1 MIAKFIKGLTAVC
14 ASAVM
19 LTGCGSDGGS
29 LGMASEQSLAKIK
42 ELVLANVDTT
52 TNKIYRLMW
61 HEDTGERKLENVLTS
76 IDVYYTDSQNDD
88 YTLTIDFDGKD
99 FVAGEPRKSNRKIN
113 SYELSTP
120 HDLDAISYDFIHR
133 MADSAD
139 SLVVAQPDG
148 EFYELKSVEMF
159 SFGVDPVDLD
169 YVDGWHRR
177 DEASRKEYERLN
189 VSFQLN
195 YIRKDEATQYNGR
208 YTTTNYYTVP
218 FRLDEAGEVYIAD

>member
-76 IDVYYTDSQNDD
+76 IDVYYTDSQNVD
-88 YTLTIDFDGKD
+88 YTVTIDFD
-99 FVAGEPRKSNRKIN
+99 R
-113 SYELSTP
+113 
-120 HDLDAISYDFIHR
+120 
-133 MADSAD
+133 
-139 SLVVAQPDG
+139 
-148 EFYELKSVEMF
+148 
-159 SFGVDPVDLD
+159 
-169 YVDGWHRR
+169 
-177 DEASRKEYERLN
+177 
-189 VSFQLN
+189 
-195 YIRKDEATQYNGR
+195 
-208 YTTTNYYTVP
+208 TTTT
-218 FRLDEAGEVYIAD
+218 R

>member
-1 MIAKFIKGLTAVC
+1 
-14 ASAVM
+14 
-19 LTGCGSDGGS
+19 
-29 LGMASEQSLAKIK
+29 
-42 ELVLANVDTT
+42 
-52 TNKIYRLMW
+52 
-61 HEDTGERKLENVLTS
+61 
-76 IDVYYTDSQNDD
+76 
-88 YTLTIDFDGKD
+88 
-99 FVAGEPRKSNRKIN
+99 
-113 SYELSTP
+113 
-120 HDLDAISYDFIHR
+120 
-133 MADSAD
+133 
-139 SLVVAQPDG
+139 VVAQPDG
-148 EFYELKSVEMF
+148 ELYELKSVEMF